1 MPTEGEILNYV
12 KRQPLGVVVQVSSTS
27 FSFFSTRPR
36 LNSFF
41 PFQIAPFNHPL
52 LIAVKKI
59 APALAAGNS
68 VIVKPSEFVLLP
80 PFLLRR
86 VELILLRFFSRLT
99 PLTLLEFG
107 LLATKAGIP
116 DGVLCILPGEGRTVG
131 KELVVDRRVKK
142 IDLTACPSF

>member
-12 KRQPLGVVVQVSSTS
+12 KRAPLGVVV
-27 FSFFSTRPR
+27 
-36 LNSFF
+36 
-41 PFQIAPFNHPL
+41 QIAPFNHPL

-68 VIVKPSEFVLLP
+68 VICKPSE
-80 PFLLRR
+80 
-86 VELILLRFFSRLT
+86 LT

-107 LLATKAGIP
+107 LLATKAGVP

-131 KELVVDRRVKK
+131 KELVEDRRVKK
-142 IDLTACPSF
+142 IDLTVSPYTVSQSLERS